1 MNDKQILQISNLFNY
16 KGTNHSKM
24 IKNLHSHTFLG
35 PSYCDLVWVEITP
48 NGDKF
53 DVGWMYRGKETPFE
67 QKSLKF
73 SDVKKIVKGYQ

>member
-1 MNDKQILQISNLFNY
+1 
-16 KGTNHSKM
+16 M

-73 SDVKKIVKGYQ
+73 SDVKKIVKGYQWLIGLYYNSTPFHDPQEWND